1 MDSLPKLYL
10 FSISYSLHSTSFDQR
25 EVATVEHRPLRCTIV
40 KGSRAGLPPA
50 QRMIFKALI
59 HLFKLAASEFSN
71 SKATYQTVRLY
82 SKMISIKANAKAQS
96 STRVSSGRRNNLLR
110 ISGCKATP
118 FGKLGVQLW
127 TPGEDKADNPSS
139 RSRQAA

>member
-59 HLFKLAASEFSN
+59 HLFELAASKFSR
-71 SKATYQTVRLY
+71 SKATYQTIRLY
-82 SKMISIKANAKAQS
+82 SKMISIEANAELIAYFWMHSQ
-96 STRVSSGRRNNLLR
+96 TSGM
-110 ISGCKATP
+110 
-118 FGKLGVQLW
+118 LGVQLHSHLDKTAQT
-127 TPGEDKADNPSS
+127 TPALALD
-139 RSRQAA
+139 RR